1 MVIGVLLYNNFAS
14 NSSIIEAPVAPEIRE
29 NKVVE
34 EEIIDLQQTEGAED
48 L

>member
-14 NSSIIEAPVAPEIRE
+14 NSSIEAPVAPEIRE